1 MWTWQMNLEAIVYG
15 FLVTNVI
22 SCVVSDK
29 IFLKTICEVVW
40 GLGTLEF
47 SCFEVDLKYIFH
59 DRKAILEM
67 RAKI

>member
-1 MWTWQMNLEAIVYG
+1 MNLEAIVYG

-47 SCFEVDLKYIFH
+47 SYFEVYLKYIFH
-59 DRKAILEM
+59 DRKAVLEM